1 MRKNFAKDMMVG
13 TVHSTRSFGDVVV
26 TKYETTSS
34 IHVKFLDTGYE
45 SVATSGQIRKGSVKD
60 KFKPSV
66 YGVGIIGDGPY
77 LIRVD
82 GKLTDAYVTWRGM
95 LGRAYCDRLH
105 EKHPTYKDC
114 EVCEEWQYYQ
124 TFAAWYEENYPKDG
138 ENYAL
143 DKDIKVEGNKLYS
156 PDTCLFVTSA
166 ENAIKANA
174 MHFKI
179 VSPDNEVIEVYN
191 LNDFSRKNGLSHSAV
206 SLVVSGKRP
215 QHKGWTRWQ

>member
-13 TVHSTRSFGDVVV
+13 TVHSTRSFGDVVI
-26 TKYETTSS
+26 TSYNS
-34 IHVKFLDTGYE
+34 TLEINVKFLDTGYE
-45 SVATSGQIRKGSVKD
+45 TTATSGQIRKGSIKD

-77 LIRVD
+77 LIRVN
-82 GKLTDAYVTWRGM
+82 GILTDTYVAWRGM
-95 LGRAYCDRLH
+95 LERAYCDKLH
-105 EKHPTYKDC
+105 AKHPTYKEC

-191 LNDFSRKNGLSHSAV
+191 LNDFSRKNGLSPSAV
-206 SLVVSGKRP
+206 SRVVSGKRP